1 MPSNRPSQYN
11 RSSIQRNRTAT
22 IARQDEALRLRQ
34 SGMAFIDIARQLG
47 FTPNGVPRPQSA
59 AEAVRAAERR
69 QGANLANGAVAR
81 VARRQR
87 AVGRPSGRTFG
98 VEVEFFNITPFVA
111 VQALANAGITAVWE
125 GYNHTTR
132 PHWKVVTD
140 ASVTST
146 NTGEGRGLELVS
158 PILLGE
164 AGLAEAALVVKTIRT
179 AGAKVDRT
187 CGLHVHVGADGM
199 TGTDIMRVVD
209 LYTNN
214 QDNINSVVSRGRRDG
229 RWARTWTNYS
239 LDYLR
244 RSLTGVT
251 GRASITNNV
260 GSERYRTVNVTA
272 YARHGTLE
280 FRQHQ
285 GTLNGQKLTAWVR
298 LMLSIMDKAS
308 SMTETEAVPS
318 FGTMTE
324 FTQFLGVDTTTATY
338 FNRRALQLA

>member
-11 RSSIQRNRTAT
+11 RSSIQRNRIAT
-22 IARQDEALRLRQ
+22 QARQDEALRLRR
-34 SGMAFIDIARQLG
+34 SGMAYIDIARQLG

-69 QGANLANGAVAR
+69 QGTVQANTAVAS
-81 VARRQR
+81 VARRHQ
-87 AVGRPSGRTFG
+87 GRTFG

-111 VQALANAGITAVWE
+111 VQALASVGITAVWE
-125 GYNHTTR
+125 GYNHTLR
-132 PHWKVVTD
+132 PHWKIVTD
-140 ASVTST
+140 GSVTGT
-146 NTGEGRGLELVS
+146 GTGEGRGLELVS
-158 PILLGE
+158 PILRGE
-164 AGLAEAALVVKTIRT
+164 IGLTEAALVVKTIRA

-199 TGTDIMRVVD
+199 NGTDIIRVAD

-214 QDNINSVVSRGRRDG
+214 QDNINSVVSRARRDG
-229 RWARTWTNYS
+229 RWARTWTNHT

-251 GRASITNNV
+251 GRNNITAWV
-260 GSERYRTVNVTA
+260 GTERYRTVNVTA

-298 LMLSIMDKAS
+298 LMLGIMDKAS
-308 SMTETEAVPS
+308 SMSEAEAVPS
-318 FGTMTE
+318 FATMTE
-324 FTQFLGVDTTTATY
+324 FTQFVGVDENTANY
-338 FNRRALQLA
+338 FNRRATQLA